1 MALRNAWFGK
11 GIGKASGPD
20 SVGYTWQQPFP
31 FNETVQRSHGRGMKL
46 HRA

>member
-1 MALRNAWFGK
+1 MALMNAWFGK

-31 FNETVQRSHGRGMKL
+31 LMRQFRGHM
-46 HRA
+46 AGA